1 MGKNHP
7 PSVTQKLRA
16 WHAITEKQVIALTKG
31 DFDEL
36 ARLIDQSVVI
46 QTSLDT
52 DLARIPPRTLDQE
65 SIALLR
71 TIHRAQTA
79 LVAEMQKGCAVLSDK
94 IETLRRNTIA
104 VKGYKQKSPDTPPR
118 FFNKHT

>member
-1 MGKNHP
+1 ME
-7 PSVTQKLRA
+7 KLRA
-16 WHAITEKQVIALTKG
+16 WHATTEKQVIALTKG

-46 QTSLDT
+46 QTSLNI

-71 TIHRAQTA
+71 TIHSVQTA
-79 LVAEMQKGCAVLSDK
+79 LAAEMQKGCAILSDK
-94 IETLRRNTIA
+94 IETLRRNTVA
-104 VKGYKQKSPDTPPR
+104 VKGYKQKSPGTPAR
-118 FFNKHT
+118 FLNKHT